1 MKSLV
6 SKEDGFSDTL
16 HSLNLVLVNLLKLMK
31 LACISILKMPKRI
44 SKMICWRSSTQK
56 VTMINSLNKNNLKRF
71 VTDFSANQ
79 DILIFSEL
87 LGIFPN
93 SKTILATNLKKLSTK
108 KKINKTLILIPYRET
123 LLWKLRKLRNLQKS
137 KSKWWLKMIWL
148 MKVNSKHWL
157 RKSTTELLPKTLQP

>member
-1 MKSLV
+1 
-6 SKEDGFSDTL
+6 
-16 HSLNLVLVNLLKLMK
+16 
-31 LACISILKMPKRI
+31 
-44 SKMICWRSSTQK
+44 
-56 VTMINSLNKNNLKRF
+56 MINSLNKNNLKRF

-137 KSKWWLKMIWL
+137 KSK
-148 MKVNSKHWL
+148 
-157 RKSTTELLPKTLQP
+157 